1 MKRRKRKDPKN
12 GIIKFLL
19 FVIVILL
26 IVIAVILKNKKSDTN
41 PETGNKKEEIVY
53 KNKVNYDGIKVDKK
67 INELIVNYMD
77 LYYKSISE
85 LEYNDMSNL
94 FSSEKEAYKN
104 KTAIE
109 LLIESR
115 KLKEFDMKMSK
126 AKYDI
131 NYISYE
137 EDDDIYT
144 VKITENG
151 YYNFNFMKDITS
163 KIYGVEN
170 TFIIEKVAGE
180 YKIKKFDKIQD
191 FYVMIDEAFENK
203 TNYKDE
209 LDEIKEDYLTT
220 IKEKQEGLKEEY
232 DEYIEGYEIDL
243 EADVK
248 YNREK
253 ALSYANKY
261 VTDRNDEWD
270 KYDTPGGN
278 CQNYAS
284 QVLYAGGIP
293 MDSEGYITS
302 QWKYYSSVPDESES
316 KSGRSYSWT
325 GVGYFY
331 TYAKNNKGYGLVA
344 KVDANYYS
352 ALAGDVA
359 QVGYDG
365 YGHSV
370 VVVGNVKDSDGNII
384 DILVNS
390 NTIDME
396 NYPLQA
402 YTYPNKRIIKIIGY
416 NK

>member
-1 MKRRKRKDPKN
+1 MKRKKRKDPKN
-12 GIIKFLL
+12 EIIKFLL
-19 FVIVILL
+19 VVIAILL
-26 IVIAVILKNKKSDTN
+26 LVITLILNNKKTN
-41 PETGNKKEEIVY
+41 INETNNKKEEIVY
-53 KNKVNYDGIKVDKK
+53 KNNITYNGLKIDKGIND
-67 INELIVNYMD
+67 LIVNYMD

-115 KLKEFDMKMSK
+115 KLHEFDMKLNK

-131 NYISYE
+131 NYVSYE
-137 EDDDIYT
+137 EDDGIYT
-144 VKITENG
+144 VEITENG
-151 YYNFNFMKDITS
+151 YFNFNFMKDITS
-163 KIYGVEN
+163 KVYGVEN
-170 TFIIEKVAGE
+170 TFIIEKINDE
-180 YKIKKFDKIQD
+180 YKIKKYDKVQD
-191 FYVMIDEAFENK
+191 FYVMIDEKFDNE
-203 TNYKDE
+203 TNYKEE
-209 LDEIKEDYLTT
+209 LDRIKSDYLVN
-220 IKEKQEGLKEEY
+220 IEENIEDLKQEYEEY
-232 DEYIEGYEIDL
+232 KDGYEIDI
-243 EADVK
+243 EAEYK
-248 YNREK
+248 YNREN

-261 VTDRNDEWD
+261 VTKRNDEWP

-293 MDSEGYITS
+293 MDYNGTITS
-302 QWKYYSSVPDESES
+302 QWKHYSSEPNEDEE

-352 ALAGDVA
+352 ALEGDVA

-370 VVVGNVKDSDGNII
+370 VVVGSVKDKDNNII

-396 NYPLQA
+396 NYPLQG

>member
-137 EDDDIYT
+137 EDDGIYT

-170 TFIIEKVAGE
+170 TFIIEKVDGE